1 MTDRL
6 TIRMVVAFLG
16 VVSLVGLG
24 LVGLLAYQ
32 TKAIPDALI
41 ALTSAALAA
50 VAALLSR
57 TGSDGPP
64 EG

>member
-16 VVSLVGLG
+16 VVSILGLSLVG
-24 LVGLLAYQ
+24 VLAYQ

-57 TGSDGPP
+57 TGSDDPP
-64 EG
+64 G

>member
-6 TIRMVVAFLG
+6 TIRLVVSFLG

-57 TGSDGPP
+57 TGSSDPP
-64 EG
+64 E